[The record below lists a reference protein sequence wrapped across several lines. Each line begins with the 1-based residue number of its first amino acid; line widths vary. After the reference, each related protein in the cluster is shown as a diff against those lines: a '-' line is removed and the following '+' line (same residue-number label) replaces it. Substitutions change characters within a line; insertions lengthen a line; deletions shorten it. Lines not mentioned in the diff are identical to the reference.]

1 MKSVKAA
8 AFIFIFVLIL
18 TIGNSVV
25 LHHKLSDIQALTL
38 KISDDAD
45 LLSNAENKERISA
58 LADVWNENMPYFSYV
73 CSYAALNRAD
83 EAVTEVIGT
92 HKNEAYADTVTA
104 REKLL
109 DALRRLLEL
118 EHLSFGAVF

>member
-8 AFIFIFVLIL
+8 FFIFIFMLVC
-18 TIGNSVV
+18 TVGNSIV
-25 LHHKLSDIQALTL
+25 LHHKLTEIQALTME
-38 KISDDAD
+38 ISDDAD
-45 LLSNAENKERISA
+45 A
-58 LADVWNENMPYFSYV
+58 LATDDSKMQIETLASVWNENMPYFSYV

-92 HKNEAYADTVTA
+92 HKNGAYADTVTA

-118 EHLSFGAVF
+118 ENLSFGAVF

>member
-8 AFIFIFVLIL
+8 FFIFIFVLVC
-18 TIGNSVV
+18 TVGNSVV
-25 LHHKLSDIQALTL
+25 LDHKLTEIQALT
-38 KISDDAD
+38 KEIPDDAEA
-45 LLSNAENKERISA
+45 LEEMKNKEKIDT
-58 LADVWNENMPYFSYV
+58 LAEIWNQNMPYFSYV

-92 HKNEAYADTVTA
+92 HKNQAYADTVTA

-118 EHLSFGAVF
+118 ERLSLGAVF